1 MADERWLIVGL
12 GNPGAEYAGNRH
24 NAGYLVV
31 DLLAQ
36 RAGARLRSGKFR
48 ASVADGR
55 LNGLP
60 VTLSKPLTFM
70 NASGGPVAALRDYY
84 QVPAGRIVVVHD
96 ELDLP
101 FGTVRLK
108 LGGGDNGHN
117 GLRSVT
123 AALRT
128 RDYHRLRFGIGR
140 PPGRMDPAAFVLR
153 DFAPAERK
161 ELPYL
166 IDRSADAVE
175 ALLSS
180 GLAAAQNAFHPDSP
194 PGGSPSG
201 GSPPGGSPSGGPTP
215 AGPAATPA

>member
-24 NAGYLVV
+24 NAGYLVA
-31 DLLAQ
+31 DLLAD
-36 RAGARLRSGKFR
+36 RAGARFRSAKFR
-48 ASVADGR
+48 ARVAEAR
-55 LNGLP
+55 LAGVP
-60 VTLSKPLTFM
+60 VTLGKPLTFM
-70 NASGGPVAALRDYY
+70 NDSGGPVAALRDYY
-84 QVPAGRIVVVHD
+84 RVPVGRLVVLHD

-101 FGTVRLK
+101 FGTIRLK

-128 RDYHRLRFGIGR
+128 SDYHRLRFGIGR

-153 DFAPAERK
+153 DFTSAERK

-180 GLAAAQNAFHPDSP
+180 GLAAAQNAFHGNS
-194 PGGSPSG
+194 SS
-201 GSPPGGSPSGGPTP
+201 
-215 AGPAATPA
+215 AGDADAQA